1 MNEDNNPVDNAV
13 TNMVSDDINTITDND
28 NHSQLVEVDTIHTE
42 TVDNPIDT
50 VDTQIVETET
60 ESEKVGKGRPPH
72 LKTED
77 TQNRV
82 YILATVGT
90 RHEDIA
96 TVLNISHDTLV
107 KYYKEELDKG
117 RIEANASVAETLF
130 KQAKEGNTTAMIFW
144 LKSRA
149 KWKETSQHEIS
160 GNPDGTPVEVKI
172 ITGL

>member
-1 MNEDNNPVDNAV
+1 MNEVVSNNPVDNVV
-13 TNMVSDDINTITDND
+13 TNMVSDDINTINDND
-28 NHSQLVEVDTIHTE
+28 NHSQLVEVDVDAIHTD
-42 TVDNPIDT
+42 TVDN
-50 VDTQIVETET
+50 DTQIVETD
-60 ESEKVGKGRPPH
+60 SEKVGKGRPPH

-77 TQNRV
+77 TRNRV
-82 YILATVGT
+82 FILSTVGT

-172 ITGL
+172 ITGI

>member
-1 MNEDNNPVDNAV
+1 MNEEINNSPVDNV
-13 TNMVSDDINTITDND
+13 DTIMVSDDINTIQD
-28 NHSQLVEVDTIHTE
+28 SKALLPVDDLSKDM
-42 TVDNPIDT
+42 V
-50 VDTQIVETET
+50 
-60 ESEKVGKGRPPH
+60 ESEEGGKVGRPAH
-72 LKTED
+72 LPNAD
-77 TQNRV
+77 TRNKV
-82 YILATVGT
+82 YTLSTVGT

-96 TVLNISHDTLV
+96 SVLNISHDTLV

-149 KWKETSQHEIS
+149 KWKESTQHEIS

-172 ITGL
+172 VTGIEYAS

>member
-1 MNEDNNPVDNAV
+1 MEEIVNNPVDNMV
-13 TNMVSDDINTITDND
+13 TDMVEDSKALTPVDDLSKDM
-28 NHSQLVEVDTIHTE
+28 VEE
-42 TVDNPIDT
+42 GG
-50 VDTQIVETET
+50 
-60 ESEKVGKGRPPH
+60 KVGRPPH
-72 LKTED
+72 LPNAD
-77 TQNRV
+77 TRNRV
-82 YILATVGT
+82 YMLSTVGT

-96 TVLNISHDTLV
+96 SVLSISHDTLV

-149 KWKETSQHEIS
+149 RWKESTQHEIS

-172 ITGL
+172 ITGIE

>member
-13 TNMVSDDINTITDND
+13 INMVEDSKALTP
-28 NHSQLVEVDTIHTE
+28 
-42 TVDNPIDT
+42 VDNLPIDT
-50 VDTQIVETET
+50 IETEEDKT
-60 ESEKVGKGRPPH
+60 GRGRPPH
-72 LKTED
+72 LPNAD
-77 TQNRV
+77 TRIKV
-82 YILATVGT
+82 YTLSTVGT

-96 TVLNISHDTLV
+96 SVLNISHDTLV

-160 GNPDGTPVEVKI
+160 GNPDGSPVEVKI
-172 ITGL
+172 ITGIQ

>member
-1 MNEDNNPVDNAV
+1 MNEEINPVDSVVN
-13 TNMVSDDINTITDND
+13 NMVEDSKESYPALT
-28 NHSQLVEVDTIHTE
+28 EVFEAVKEDP
-42 TVDNPIDT
+42 DML
-50 VDTQIVETET
+50 
-60 ESEKVGKGRPPH
+60 EKVGKAGRPPH
-72 LKTED
+72 LPNAD
-77 TQNRV
+77 TRNKV
-82 YILATVGT
+82 YMLSTVGT

-96 TVLNISHDTLV
+96 SVLGITHDTLV

-149 KWKETSQHEIS
+149 KWKESTQHEIS

-172 ITGL
+172 VTGID

>member
-1 MNEDNNPVDNAV
+1 M
-13 TNMVSDDINTITDND
+13 TDND
-28 NHSQLVEVDTIHTE
+28 KPIENENHSHLDNVQADTMPNALKGNDISMDNDKALIPDNVDIK
-42 TVDNPIDT
+42 D
-50 VDTQIVETET
+50 
-60 ESEKVGKGRPPH
+60 KGGRPPH
-72 LKTED
+72 LPNGD
-77 TQNRV
+77 TRNKV
-82 YILATVGT
+82 FMLSSVGT

-96 TVLNISHDTLV
+96 TVLGISADTLT
-107 KYYKEELDKG
+107 KYYHDELAKG

-172 ITGL
+172 VTGID

>member
-1 MNEDNNPVDNAV
+1 MNEDINPVDNAV
-13 TNMVSDDINTITDND
+13 NIMVDDDKALT
-28 NHSQLVEVDTIHTE
+28 
-42 TVDNPIDT
+42 PIDNLPI
-50 VDTQIVETET
+50 DAIETE
-60 ESEKVGKGRPPH
+60 ESKAGKGRPPH
-72 LKTED
+72 LPTAD
-77 TQNRV
+77 TRNKV
-82 YILATVGT
+82 YTLSTVGT

-96 TVLNISHDTLV
+96 SVLSISHDTLV

-149 KWKETSQHEIS
+149 KWKESTQHEIS

-172 ITGL
+172 VTGID

>member
-1 MNEDNNPVDNAV
+1 MIDNP
-13 TNMVSDDINTITDND
+13 IEND
-28 NHSQLVEVDTIHTE
+28 NHSHLDNVQADTMPDALKQDDISMDAISTDKALSSDNVDIK
-42 TVDNPIDT
+42 D
-50 VDTQIVETET
+50 
-60 ESEKVGKGRPPH
+60 KGGRPPH
-72 LKTED
+72 LATAD
-77 TQNRV
+77 TRIKV
-82 YILATVGT
+82 YTLSTVGT

-96 TVLNISHDTLV
+96 SVLSISHDTLV

-149 KWKETSQHEIS
+149 KWKESTQHEIS

-172 ITGL
+172 VTGID

>member
-1 MNEDNNPVDNAV
+1 MNNELNNPVDNV
-13 TNMVSDDINTITDND
+13 DTIIVSDDINTITDND
-28 NHSQLVEVDTIHTE
+28 NHSQLVEMDNQSIE
-42 TVDNPIDT
+42 TKE
-50 VDTQIVETET
+50 ETT
-60 ESEKVGKGRPPH
+60 GKGRPPH
-72 LKTED
+72 LPTAD
-77 TQNRV
+77 TRIKV
-82 YILATVGT
+82 YTLSTVGT

-96 TVLNISHDTLV
+96 SVLNISHDTLV

-172 ITGL
+172 VTGIE

>member
-1 MNEDNNPVDNAV
+1 MNDIDNNPVDNAV
-13 TNMVSDDINTITDND
+13 NNMVEDSKELIP
-28 NHSQLVEVDTIHTE
+28 VDSL
-42 TVDNPIDT
+42 PIDT
-50 VDTQIVETET
+50 IETEEDKT
-60 ESEKVGKGRPPH
+60 GRGRPPH
-72 LKTED
+72 LPTAD
-77 TQNRV
+77 TRIKV
-82 YILATVGT
+82 YTLSTVGT

-96 TVLNISHDTLV
+96 SVLNISHDTLV

-172 ITGL
+172 ITGI

>member
-1 MNEDNNPVDNAV
+1 MNNELNNPVDNV
-13 TNMVSDDINTITDND
+13 VNIMVDDKQALI
-28 NHSQLVEVDTIHTE
+28 S
-42 TVDNPIDT
+42 VDNLPIDA
-50 VDTQIVETET
+50 IETE
-60 ESEKVGKGRPPH
+60 ENKVGKGRPPH
-72 LKTED
+72 LPNAD
-77 TQNRV
+77 TRIKV
-82 YILATVGT
+82 YTLSTVGT

-96 TVLNISHDTLV
+96 SVLGISHDTLV

-149 KWKETSQHEIS
+149 KWKESTQHEIS

-172 ITGL
+172 VTGID

>member
-1 MNEDNNPVDNAV
+1 MTDNP
-13 TNMVSDDINTITDND
+13 IEND
-28 NHSQLVEVDTIHTE
+28 NHSHLDNVHADTMPDMLKANDISMDNIPNDKALIPDNVDTSK
-42 TVDNPIDT
+42 D
-50 VDTQIVETET
+50 
-60 ESEKVGKGRPPH
+60 KGGRPPH
-72 LKTED
+72 LPNGD
-77 TQNRV
+77 TRNKV
-82 YILATVGT
+82 FMLSTVGT

-96 TVLNISHDTLV
+96 TVLNISADTLT
-107 KYYKEELDKG
+107 KYYHDELAKG

-172 ITGL
+172 VTGID

>member
-1 MNEDNNPVDNAV
+1 MNEEINPVDNAV
-13 TNMVSDDINTITDND
+13 NNMVDND
-28 NHSQLVEVDTIHTE
+28 KALT
-42 TVDNPIDT
+42 PIDNLPI
-50 VDTQIVETET
+50 DAIETE
-60 ESEKVGKGRPPH
+60 ESKVGKGRPPH
-72 LKTED
+72 LPNAD
-77 TQNRV
+77 TRIKV
-82 YILATVGT
+82 YTLSTVGT

-96 TVLNISHDTLV
+96 SVLGISHDTLV

-172 ITGL
+172 VTGID

>member
-1 MNEDNNPVDNAV
+1 MNEEINPVDIMDNS
-13 TNMVSDDINTITDND
+13 MIETDKA
-28 NHSQLVEVDTIHTE
+28 LTP
-42 TVDNPIDT
+42 VDNLPIDA
-50 VDTQIVETET
+50 IETET
-60 ESEKVGKGRPPH
+60 SKAGKGRPPH
-72 LKTED
+72 LPNAD
-77 TQNRV
+77 TRNKV
-82 YILATVGT
+82 YTLSTVGT

-96 TVLNISHDTLV
+96 SVLSISHDTLV

-149 KWKETSQHEIS
+149 KWKESTQHEIS

-172 ITGL
+172 VTGID

>member
-1 MNEDNNPVDNAV
+1 MEEITNNPVDNAV
-13 TNMVSDDINTITDND
+13 TNMVSDDINTLID
-28 NHSQLVEVDTIHTE
+28 VETIE
-42 TVDNPIDT
+42 TSKD
-50 VDTQIVETET
+50 IVE
-60 ESEKVGKGRPPH
+60 SPRKAGRPPH
-72 LKTED
+72 LPTSD
-77 TQNRV
+77 TRNKV
-82 YILATVGT
+82 YMLSTVGT

-96 TVLNISHDTLV
+96 SVLSITHDTLV

-149 KWKETSQHEIS
+149 RWKESTQHEIS

-172 ITGL
+172 ITGID

>member
-1 MNEDNNPVDNAV
+1 MTDNNKP
-13 TNMVSDDINTITDND
+13 IEND
-28 NHSQLVEVDTIHTE
+28 NHSHLDNVQADVMPDALKQDDISMDDSKALI
-42 TVDNPIDT
+42 VDN
-50 VDTQIVETET
+50 VDA
-60 ESEKVGKGRPPH
+60 KDKGGRPPH
-72 LKTED
+72 LANATTRNK
-77 TQNRV
+77 V
-82 YILATVGT
+82 FMLSTVGT

-96 TVLNISHDTLV
+96 TVLGISADTLT
-107 KYYKEELDKG
+107 KYYHDELAKG

-172 ITGL
+172 VTGID

>member
-1 MNEDNNPVDNAV
+1 MNDDNNPVDNAV
-13 TNMVSDDINTITDND
+13 NNMVEDKQALIS
-28 NHSQLVEVDTIHTE
+28 VDAL
-42 TVDNPIDT
+42 PIDT
-50 VDTQIVETET
+50 IDKEEN
-60 ESEKVGKGRPPH
+60 KVGKGRPPH
-72 LKTED
+72 LPNAD
-77 TQNRV
+77 TRIKV
-82 YILATVGT
+82 YTLSTVGT

-96 TVLNISHDTLV
+96 SVLSISHDTLV

-172 ITGL
+172 VTGID

>member
-1 MNEDNNPVDNAV
+1 MNDTNNPVDKEVN
-13 TNMVSDDINTITDND
+13 NMVD
-28 NHSQLVEVDTIHTE
+28 LRETE
-42 TVDNPIDT
+42 SIP
-50 VDTQIVETET
+50 VETET
-60 ESEKVGKGRPPH
+60 NRGRPPH
-72 LKTED
+72 LPNED
-77 TQNRV
+77 TRIKV
-82 YILATVGT
+82 YTLSTVGT

-96 TVLNISHDTLV
+96 SVLGISHDTLV

-172 ITGL
+172 ITGIE

>member
-1 MNEDNNPVDNAV
+1 M
-13 TNMVSDDINTITDND
+13 TDND
-28 NHSQLVEVDTIHTE
+28 NENHSHLDNVSPDIKPDALKADDISMDILSNDMIKQPESLETIK
-42 TVDNPIDT
+42 D
-50 VDTQIVETET
+50 
-60 ESEKVGKGRPPH
+60 KGGRPPH
-72 LKTED
+72 LPNGD
-77 TQNRV
+77 TRNKV
-82 YILATVGT
+82 FMLSSVGT

-96 TVLNISHDTLV
+96 TVLSISTDTLT

-149 KWKETSQHEIS
+149 KWKESTQHEIS

-172 ITGL
+172 ITGIE

>member
-1 MNEDNNPVDNAV
+1 MSNTDIIPGVEEVIDKDDLS
-13 TNMVSDDINTITDND
+13 TSD
-28 NHSQLVEVDTIHTE
+28 LVEVDKDE
-42 TVDNPIDT
+42 AK
-50 VDTQIVETET
+50 
-60 ESEKVGKGRPPH
+60 KVGRPVH
-72 LKTED
+72 LPDATTRNK
-77 TQNRV
+77 V
-82 YILATVGT
+82 FMLSTVGT

-96 TVLNISHDTLV
+96 TVLGISADTLT
-107 KYYKEELDKG
+107 KYYHDELAKG

-172 ITGL
+172 ITGI

>member
-1 MNEDNNPVDNAV
+1 MSNKDLEL
-13 TNMVSDDINTITDND
+13 ND
-28 NHSQLVEVDTIHTE
+28 NHSHIDIDLSTSDLVEVDKDE
-42 TVDNPIDT
+42 AK
-50 VDTQIVETET
+50 
-60 ESEKVGKGRPPH
+60 KVGRPVH
-72 LKTED
+72 LPDATTRNK
-77 TQNRV
+77 V
-82 YILATVGT
+82 FMLSTVGT

-96 TVLNISHDTLV
+96 TVLNISADTLT
-107 KYYKEELDKG
+107 KYYHDELAKG

-172 ITGL
+172 VTGIE

>member
-1 MNEDNNPVDNAV
+1 MNEDVTINPVDIMDNS
-13 TNMVSDDINTITDND
+13 MVETDKV
-28 NHSQLVEVDTIHTE
+28 LLPVDALP
-42 TVDNPIDT
+42 NPI
-50 VDTQIVETET
+50 ETE
-60 ESEKVGKGRPPH
+60 ENKVGKGRPPH
-72 LKTED
+72 LPTAD
-77 TQNRV
+77 TRNKV
-82 YILATVGT
+82 YTLSTVGT

-96 TVLNISHDTLV
+96 SVLGISHDTLV

-172 ITGL
+172 VTGID

>member
-1 MNEDNNPVDNAV
+1 M
-13 TNMVSDDINTITDND
+13 DDITTDNIETIED
-28 NHSQLVEVDTIHTE
+28 IQEELTSSELVE
-42 TVDNPIDT
+42 IDKEE
-50 VDTQIVETET
+50 IVNR
-60 ESEKVGKGRPPH
+60 GRPPH
-72 LKTED
+72 LPND
-77 TQNRV
+77 TTRNRV
-82 YILATVGT
+82 FILSTVGT

-172 ITGL
+172 VTGID

>member
-1 MNEDNNPVDNAV
+1 MNNEPNNPVDNVV
-13 TNMVSDDINTITDND
+13 TNMVEDSKALTP
-28 NHSQLVEVDTIHTE
+28 VDSL
-42 TVDNPIDT
+42 PIDT
-50 VDTQIVETET
+50 IETEEDKT
-60 ESEKVGKGRPPH
+60 GRGRPPH
-72 LKTED
+72 LPNAD
-77 TQNRV
+77 TRNKV
-82 YILATVGT
+82 YTLSTVGT

-96 TVLNISHDTLV
+96 SVLNISHDTLV

-149 KWKETSQHEIS
+149 KWKESTQHEIS

-172 ITGL
+172 VTGIE

>member
-1 MNEDNNPVDNAV
+1 M
-13 TNMVSDDINTITDND
+13 TDND
-28 NHSQLVEVDTIHTE
+28 NENHSQL
-42 TVDNPIDT
+42 DNVSPDIKPDALKADDINMDDIKDEGLST
-50 VDTQIVETET
+50 DIVEA
-60 ESEKVGKGRPPH
+60 GKDKGGRPPH
-72 LKTED
+72 LPSAD
-77 TQNRV
+77 TRNKV
-82 YILATVGT
+82 FMLSSVGT

-96 TVLNISHDTLV
+96 TVLSISTDTLT

-149 KWKETSQHEIS
+149 KWKESTQHEIS

-172 ITGL
+172 VTGIE